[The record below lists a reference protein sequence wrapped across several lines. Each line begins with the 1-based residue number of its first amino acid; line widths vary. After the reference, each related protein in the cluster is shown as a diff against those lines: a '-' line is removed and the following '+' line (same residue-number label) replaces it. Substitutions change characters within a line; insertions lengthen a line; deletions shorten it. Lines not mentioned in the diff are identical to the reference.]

1 MTREEFIKKK
11 IKEKGVTLKDYA
23 RMINMPYSTLLSM
36 LAGNL
41 GGASLDNVIRICNG
55 LDTSIGTMQSA
66 QMNADMENSLADL
79 SEREKKLVMQYRSAG
94 AMQEAVDKLL
104 DIQQV
109 ETSTRP
115 EPAKNMTI
123 HPLQMT
129 NSR

>member
-104 DIQQV
+104 DIQ
-109 ETSTRP
+109 
-115 EPAKNMTI
+115 
-123 HPLQMT
+123 
-129 NSR
+129 

>member
-11 IKEKGVTLKDYA
+11 IKEKGMTLKDYA

-94 AMQEAVDKLL
+94 TMQEAVDKLL
-104 DIQQV
+104 DIQ
-109 ETSTRP
+109 
-115 EPAKNMTI
+115 
-123 HPLQMT
+123 
-129 NSR
+129 

>member
-55 LDTSIGTMQSA
+55 LYTSIGTMQSA
-66 QMNADMENSLADL
+66 QMNAGVENSLADL

-94 AMQEAVDKLL
+94 TMQEAVDKLL
-104 DIQQV
+104 DIQ
-109 ETSTRP
+109 
-115 EPAKNMTI
+115 
-123 HPLQMT
+123 
-129 NSR
+129 